1 MYGPQDHEECHGCGA
16 TLIATPHCP
25 NCEPEE
31 AALHNKQ
38 PESIDD
44 DDDDDDDDYDPAWE
58 SERRL
63 RMMEG
68 WG

>member
-1 MYGPQDHEECHGCGA
+1 MTVSYGPQDHEECSGCGA
-16 TLIATPHCP
+16 TLIATPFCP
-25 NCEPEE
+25 NCEPEQ
-31 AALHNKQ
+31 AAMHNAK
-38 PESIDD
+38 PNDEDED
-44 DDDDDDDDYDPAWE
+44 EDEGYDAAWE